1 MFDRLSAMART
12 GWQRGHPLGVVGVM
26 SAFNFPVAVW
36 AWNTALALVCGD
48 TVVWKPSEMTPHLS
62 ALMAEIVR
70 EVFAEDEVA
79 LFQGDASVSQALLD
93 LPFDHIFFTGSPAI
107 GRVVMAAAA
116 KHLTSVTLELGGKSP
131 TIVDATADLKAAAA
145 NLMWSKCTNS
155 GQTCIAP
162 DHVYV
167 HESVKES
174 FVQHCREALAKA
186 YGEGDA
192 VRTSPHLAHIVNER
206 HAKRIV
212 GLLDDALQKGAKLL
226 AGGQHQTDRQFVAPT
241 LIDQLSPDA
250 KIMQEEIFG
259 PLLPVIAYRDLD
271 EVIGKINDQPKPLAL
286 YIWTKNHKVADK
298 VLRETSSGGAC
309 VNHSVV
315 QFLHG
320 RLPFGGV
327 NNSGLGS
334 AHGLYGFKAFSHE
347 RAVVKTWLL
356 LASTFYPPYTPLSRR
371 LINWTLRLV

>member
-1 MFDRLSAMART
+1 MC
-12 GWQRGHPLGVVGVM
+12 P
-26 SAFNFPVAVW
+26 N
-36 AWNTALALVCGD
+36 
-48 TVVWKPSEMTPHLS
+48 
-62 ALMAEIVR
+62 
-70 EVFAEDEVA
+70 
-79 LFQGDASVSQALLD
+79 
-93 LPFDHIFFTGSPAI
+93 
-107 GRVVMAAAA
+107 
-116 KHLTSVTLELGGKSP
+116 
-131 TIVDATADLKAAAA
+131 
-145 NLMWSKCTNS
+145 TNS

-167 HESVKES
+167 HESVQDV

-298 VLRETSSGGAC
+298 VPGDEFGRRLASTTAWCSSCTAGCRLR
-309 VNHSVV
+309 
-315 QFLHG
+315 
-320 RLPFGGV
+320 V

-334 AHGLYGFKAFSHE
+334 AHGIYGFKAFSHE
-347 RAVVKTWLL
+347 RAIVKTWLL
-356 LASTFYPPYTPLSRR
+356 LALDLS
-371 LINWTLRLV
+371 LHPWHPSVATADQLTLRLV